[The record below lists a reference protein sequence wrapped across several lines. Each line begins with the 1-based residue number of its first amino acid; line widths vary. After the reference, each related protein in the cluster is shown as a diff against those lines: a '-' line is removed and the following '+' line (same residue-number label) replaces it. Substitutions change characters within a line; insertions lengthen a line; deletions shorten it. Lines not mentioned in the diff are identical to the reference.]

1 MKSTIGISGILL
13 SMTMTLGLSTAIAQA
28 AELRVGGVGGAAQ
41 AAATEAMVKPYAAKT
56 GTNVV
61 EDEYDQKLAEIRA
74 QVEANSLKWDVI
86 MVGPSVGPLAC
97 DEGLLEDVS
106 GKGVID
112 QADFSKPLMPCLVP
126 MFSSSGVLVYDGAK
140 LGDNGPKTWAD
151 FWDVKK
157 FPGKRGF
164 YNAPNE
170 TLERALLADG
180 VPVSDLTKV
189 LTSQEGV
196 DRAFKKLDEL
206 KPNIQWWN
214 SASEALQLL
223 ASGDLAMT
231 YAWNGRVTKA
241 NKDDK
246 RDFRIAWDAGHL
258 NGSEYYAVIK
268 GSPNMEAA
276 LGFVKF
282 AAEAEQQAAFTNI
295 TPYAPLNNKAVPL
308 LDPALADVLP
318 SSHMKTAVDQDDPAY
333 VSFWLDRMDNLNERF
348 AAWQAQ

>member
-1 MKSTIGISGILL
+1 MKSKYGKSAVLL
-13 SMTMTLGLSTAIAQA
+13 SLAMAVGLSGAQA
-28 AELRVGGVGGAAQ
+28 AELRIGGVGGAAQ
-41 AAATEAMVKPYAAKT
+41 AAATESMVKPYAAKT
-56 GTNVV
+56 GIHVV
-61 EDEYDQKLAEIRA
+61 EDEYDQKLAEIRS
-74 QVEANSLKWDVI
+74 QVEANSLKWDVV
-86 MVGPSVGPLAC
+86 MVGPSIGPLAC

-106 GKGVID
+106 AKGVMD
-112 QADFSKPLMPCLVP
+112 QADFAKPLNPCLVP
-126 MFSSSGVLVYDGAK
+126 MFSSSGVMVYDGAK

-151 FWDVKK
+151 FWDVTK

-170 TLERALLADG
+170 TLELALLADG
-180 VPVSDLTKV
+180 VTPADLTKV
-189 LTSQEGV
+189 LNSPEGV

-246 RDFRIAWDAGHL
+246 RDFRIVWDAGHL
-258 NGSEYYAVIK
+258 NGSQFYAVMK
-268 GSPNMEAA
+268 GSPNMDAA

-282 AAEAEQQAAFTNI
+282 AAEPAQQAAFTNI
-295 TPYAPLNNKAVPL
+295 TPYAPLNMKAVPM
-308 LDPALADVLP
+308 LDPTLAEVLP
-318 SSHMKTAVDQDDPAY
+318 SSHMDTAVDQDDPAY
-333 VSFWLDRMDNLNERF
+333 VSFWLDKMDSLNERF